1 MLDLH
6 VESNGKV
13 TKSGVPLATSA
24 GRLLLGWAFPAPLKI
39 PKKLGPSLVCVVAV
53 LAPLPFGSA
62 EPFWGAVWC
71 ALLGVALLVSGP
83 IDARLRT
90 PILLLLGVV
99 AAWCAV
105 VVLQYMPAGSLLAAY
120 PGWDQAS
127 HLLGDHRLT
136 PKVAAYG
143 VIPIAAVVPPLALV
157 LALLAGF
164 VFGSEPS
171 FPRRIYQWVA
181 IAGLVYAGYGIF
193 AELTN
198 PSMLLWREKTAY
210 LDALTATFV
219 NHNTAATFFGCITII
234 WYLRALREIRRIVD
248 FSRWRG
254 LEYVA
259 NKLKGLGFYQI
270 FYAIA
275 SFVAM
280 ATMFMTRSRA
290 GSLLS
295 LGVLGLVT
303 ALYFSRELKSGR
315 RVVVGLA
322 ALAVSLVLLLEA
334 SGGRLANEIATRGV
348 YDAGRV
354 DTWQSSLTIVR
365 DHPWLGTGLGTFAGV
380 FPAYRELAG
389 GVWGVWDRAHSTPVE
404 LLVEMGVPFSLLV
417 FGLWSA
423 MLVYLL
429 RASTREVG
437 NRLYVITG
445 TGIGFL
451 ATLHSLVD
459 FPLQIPGFSIVCC
472 ALLGASFAAA
482 RVPAPAHGPTRAVPE
497 RSEADSRPSGGA
509 GSEPPGGSVPSR
521 SAPRRSAN
529 SQSFPGKQS
538 ASPPP
543 DIAADKPPKRGRT
556 TEQPQGKKEKKEK
569 TAGKRER
576 SKTQPKER
584 TD

>member
-1 MLDLH
+1 MRARQDNVRASPLSLWNAALLDMGVRL
-6 VESNGKV
+6 ETNV
-13 TKSGVPLATSA
+13 TGAGVVPLAA
-24 GRLLLGWAFPAPLKI
+24 ARRAFLGRF
-39 PKKLGPSLVCVVAV
+39 GPTLVCVVVV

-62 EPFWGAVWC
+62 APFWGAVWC

-83 IDARLRT
+83 IDARLRV
-90 PILLLLGVV
+90 PILLLLSVV
-99 AAWCAV
+99 VAWCAV
-105 VVLQYMPAGSLLAAY
+105 VALQYMPAGSLLPAG
-120 PGWDQAS
+120 PGWDQARQ
-127 HLLGDHRLT
+127 LLGDHPLT
-136 PKVAAYG
+136 PKLAVYG
-143 VIPIAAVVPPLALV
+143 EIPIAAVVPPLALV

-164 VFGSEPS
+164 VFGSEAS
-171 FPRRIYQWVA
+171 FPPRIYQWVA

-198 PSMLLWREKTAY
+198 PGMLLWREKTAY

-219 NHNTAATFFGCITII
+219 NHNTAATFFGSITII
-234 WYLRALREIRRIVD
+234 WYLRALREIRRIID

-275 SFVAM
+275 CFVAM

-334 SGGRLANEIATRGV
+334 AGGQLASEIAARGV
-348 YDAGRV
+348 YDAGRA

-389 GVWGVWDRAHSTPVE
+389 GVWGVWDHAHSTPIE
-404 LLVEMGVPFSLLV
+404 LLVEMGIPFSLLV
-417 FGLWSA
+417 FGLWGA

-445 TGIGFL
+445 TGIGIL
-451 ATLHSLVD
+451 GTLHSLVD

-472 ALLGASFAAA
+472 ALMGASFAAA
-482 RVPAPAHGPTRAVPE
+482 RVPALAQSPKRAVPE
-497 RSEADSRPSGGA
+497 RSEGHSLPSGA
-509 GSEPPGGSVPSR
+509 ASERPGGSVPNR
-521 SAPRRSAN
+521 SADPKFS
-529 SQSFPGKQS
+529 GK
-538 ASPPP
+538 
-543 DIAADKPPKRGRT
+543 
-556 TEQPQGKKEKKEK
+556 TE
-569 TAGKRER
+569 REI
-576 SKTQPKER
+576 PA
-584 TD
+584 